1 MKSTFGASGLAG
13 SSDAAAP
20 GAGCFSAS
28 ASGDLDARGSGVA
41 ATLRS
46 FVVAGSTSCFWFGTL
61 AGVSI
66 GPCPPAAT
74 AAAAG

>member
-13 SSDAAAP
+13 SSDVAAP
-20 GAGCFSAS
+20 GAGFFSAS
-28 ASGDLDARGSGVA
+28 EEMDAGASGVA
-41 ATLRS
+41 ATFRS
-46 FVVAGSTSCFWFGTL
+46 FVIAGSTSCFWFGTL

-74 AAAAG
+74 AAEAG

>member
-13 SSDAAAP
+13 SSDAAAS
-20 GAGCFSAS
+20 GVGFFS
-28 ASGDLDARGSGVA
+28 ASGDLEAGASGVA

-46 FVVAGSTSCFWFGTL
+46 FVVAGSTSCVWFGTL
-61 AGVSI
+61 AGVLI